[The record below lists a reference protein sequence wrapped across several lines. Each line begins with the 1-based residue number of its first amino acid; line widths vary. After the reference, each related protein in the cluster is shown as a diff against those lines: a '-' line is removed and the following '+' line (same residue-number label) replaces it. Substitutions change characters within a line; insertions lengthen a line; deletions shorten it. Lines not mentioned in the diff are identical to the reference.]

1 MKIKDY
7 NEMMKYMTRPGTP
20 EQNKRAEENNK
31 KYLADRRART
41 RKEYGLP
48 PEDNSQKDMQT
59 WVKNTTAL
67 NKNPG
72 EFKKA
77 VKEDEHVLKNRKL
90 QNKKEL
96 IKNSKIEKK
105 TWKK

>member
-41 RKEYGLP
+41 RKEYGLA
-48 PEDNSQKDMQT
+48 PEDNSQKDM
-59 WVKNTTAL
+59 
-67 NKNPG
+67 
-72 EFKKA
+72 
-77 VKEDEHVLKNRKL
+77 
-90 QNKKEL
+90 
-96 IKNSKIEKK
+96 
-105 TWKK
+105 